1 MSLEIP
7 KPDSAHESLVSLP
20 CTAPATSLLSLQNYD
35 HQPVGDIVEASAHGK
50 STYTLAS
57 PQQRKAISILCEVD
71 TCTVLAW
78 LTGHKLSPPVD
89 PEWFQ
94 SRSLSSEQFTALSAL
109 KGCPNSLVFAWLDC
123 ARRIGKLALTNNDW
137 VIPLMED
144 QISKP
149 AIPMTHNDLL
159 LLPRTAYR
167 RGYPPHV

>member
-1 MSLEIP
+1 MSLEIST
-7 KPDSAHESLVSLP
+7 PDSAHESLVSLP
-20 CTAPATSLLSLQNYD
+20 CTAPATSLPSLQIYR
-35 HQPVGDIVEASAHGK
+35 HQPVGDNVEASAHGQ

-57 PQQRKAISILCEVD
+57 PQQWEAISVLCEVD

-78 LTGHKLSPPVD
+78 LTGHKSSPPVN

-94 SRSLSSEQFTALSAL
+94 SRSLSCEQFAALSAL

-123 ARRIGKLALTNNDW
+123 ARRIGKLALTDNDW

-149 AIPMTHNDLL
+149 VIPMTHNDLL
-159 LLPRTAYR
+159 LLPRSAYR
-167 RGYPPHV
+167 RGYPPPV